1 MASCEKLDAFR
12 MLLIDTR
19 IADVCWGISWEGV
32 IPPAI
37 CLFPKCFVIQTD
49 INPWP
54 TTLKGPLGGPPA
66 GDASNLLF
74 SLSNRGLWPM
84 LVFPKDTCPSSLQES
99 LGVVQVAQRGQ
110 VEATPAGSLPKGLL
124 GLWVM
129 GLQHLLQV
137 KHEHCQNRL
146 LAVRSMDKYQA

>member
-1 MASCEKLDAFR
+1 
-12 MLLIDTR
+12 
-19 IADVCWGISWEGV
+19 
-32 IPPAI
+32 
-37 CLFPKCFVIQTD
+37 
-49 INPWP
+49 
-54 TTLKGPLGGPPA
+54 
-66 GDASNLLF
+66 
-74 SLSNRGLWPM
+74 M